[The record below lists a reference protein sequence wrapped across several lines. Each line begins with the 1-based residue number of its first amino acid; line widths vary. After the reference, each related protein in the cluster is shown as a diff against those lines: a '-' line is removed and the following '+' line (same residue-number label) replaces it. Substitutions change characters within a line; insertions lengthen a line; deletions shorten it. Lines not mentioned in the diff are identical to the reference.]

1 MWGANPGFKGFPE
14 RANGLP
20 WANRLPREG
29 DRRHLAR
36 NHPTSRPWSEQ
47 EDAVEELRAQV
58 GKLLLENAQLAL
70 QCESM
75 KSRAAAIESSC
86 EREQRLTR
94 RLEEQVDLLRE
105 SKRKNQQRRVILR
118 ANVENSVTEL
128 RVIHQEYEA
137 ARAAQ
142 LRRLPSGD
150 ALSVV
155 QAEKGGAEMALSRLL
170 DQIRA
175 QGELGQNQRAGGS
188 PGPSPSE
195 AGAGQSGASAELEAA
210 STQVDLGSAA
220 LPQARADLLEAR
232 GRWRSLR
239 VEMETLRALSPYL
252 PGRPRRQASFSV
264 RPKIRAWACFLTA
277 CFPLLFQEKGPESS
291 LRNTQEL
298 YSGQLRE
305 LCQVI
310 DGLRAELEQVRNG
323 LGAQRRRRARML
335 HHKTRLE
342 REIAA
347 YRRLLERE
355 EGRYTGPGQW
365 QSSWPLGKSCDK
377 SGQNSFH
384 DEATSDPETTSLLQ
398 KDSEPK
404 ESATLVLAEPE
415 ADENVPIAT
424 VRTREVLAGNRVRE
438 RAEGR
443 GTVAAEKMDNVI
455 RQWERCTFGGN
466 PKLGRKCVSLRLD
479 LHMAAAADEGCAP
492 AKKDRLPDVELRL
505 VVKTSRGHEPV
516 SQ

>member
-239 VEMETLRALSPYL
+239 VEMETLRAL
-252 PGRPRRQASFSV
+252 
-264 RPKIRAWACFLTA
+264 
-277 CFPLLFQEKGPESS
+277 EKGPESS